1 MFPKDDAMKLK
12 WKIAIRRM
20 DPVTKRLW
28 EPGNTAV
35 VCRRHF
41 TRDSYVETLLG
52 ESFLELNIFM
62 SCSSEKKVFTNI
74 DLMQMALSEAS

>member
-1 MFPKDDAMKLK
+1 MFPKDAAMKLK
-12 WKIAIRRM
+12 WKIAIKRM

-28 EPGNTAV
+28 EPGKTAV

-41 TRDSYVETLLG
+41 TKDSYVETLLG

-62 SCSSEKKVFTNI
+62 YSNFI
-74 DLMQMALSEAS
+74 LFQ

>member
-41 TRDSYVETLLG
+41 TKDSYVETLLG

-62 SCSSEKKVFTNI
+62 YFKFLSCSIEKRVFTNRV
-74 DLMQMALSEAS
+74 